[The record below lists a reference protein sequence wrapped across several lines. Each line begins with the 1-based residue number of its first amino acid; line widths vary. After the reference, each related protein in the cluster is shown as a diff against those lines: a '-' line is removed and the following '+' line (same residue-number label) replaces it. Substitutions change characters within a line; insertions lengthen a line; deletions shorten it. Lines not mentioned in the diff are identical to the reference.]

1 MNRRD
6 PRTMTNARRAN
17 RAYGRRMAP
26 GAPGADRIASRER
39 LARRQRAERIAR
51 MRRRAQEEEEE
62 LEETTEDEDT
72 EEREARMRSARR
84 RRAMIERHR
93 SAGSRYSDRRAG
105 ASERG
110 RRVSKI
116 DVLTARLDRIA
127 TLLEK
132 QAEADPLAKGTQDLD
147 RELDDELRPEELEVG
162 EINEQPVTEDE
173 ALAEEVDGETTINT
187 KPVSSRVRP
196 IRMAHRSAGTDMDLF

>member
-1 MNRRD
+1 MNRRN

-17 RAYGRRMAP
+17 RAYGRRLDLGTDPA
-26 GAPGADRIASRER
+26 RIANRER
-39 LARRQRAERIAR
+39 VARRQRADRIAR
-51 MRRRAQEEEEE
+51 MRRLAQEKEEEE
-62 LEETTEDEDT
+62 LEETTEDEDA

-173 ALAEEVDGETTINT
+173 GLAEEVDGETTINT